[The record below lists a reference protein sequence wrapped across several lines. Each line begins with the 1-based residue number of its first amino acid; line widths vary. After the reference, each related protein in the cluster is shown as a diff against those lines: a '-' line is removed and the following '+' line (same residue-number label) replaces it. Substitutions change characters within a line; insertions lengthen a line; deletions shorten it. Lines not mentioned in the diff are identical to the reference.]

1 MKSVQA
7 NILLFT
13 RYPQPGRS
21 KTRLIPKVGAL
32 QAADIQRQMTKTIL
46 GRVSQYIHAY
56 PCDLSIYYDG
66 GSESLMS
73 EWLGAAYHFKKQ
85 LSGDLGLRMASAI
98 ADQLAHYNEIVIIG
112 SDCPAIDESIL
123 QQAFAALQHNDIVI
137 GPAYDGG
144 YYLIGV
150 QGSIHKDTLY
160 CLFSNINW
168 GSSEVLQQTITQ
180 IRDKELSFKLLKKLH
195 DIDTPE
201 DLRYYNYNP
210 NT

>member
-13 RYPQPGRS
+13 RYPQSGKS
-21 KTRLIPKVGAL
+21 KTRLIPKVGAQ
-32 QAADIQRQMTKTIL
+32 QAADIQRQMTESIV
-46 GRVSQYIHAY
+46 GRVSQYINNY
-56 PCDLSIYYDG
+56 PCDLTFYYYG
-66 GSESLMS
+66 GSDSLMT
-73 EWLGAAYHFKKQ
+73 EWLGAVYSYRMQ
-85 LSGDLGLRMASAI
+85 LNGDLGSRMASAI
-98 ADQLAHYNEIVIIG
+98 ADQLPHYREIVIIG
-112 SDCPAIDESIL
+112 SDCPAIDESII

-150 QGSIHKDTLY
+150 QGSIRKDVLDK
-160 CLFSNINW
+160 LFSDINW
-168 GSSEVLQQTITQ
+168 GSSEVLQQTITKIKNIACSYQ
-180 IRDKELSFKLLKKLH
+180 LLKRLH